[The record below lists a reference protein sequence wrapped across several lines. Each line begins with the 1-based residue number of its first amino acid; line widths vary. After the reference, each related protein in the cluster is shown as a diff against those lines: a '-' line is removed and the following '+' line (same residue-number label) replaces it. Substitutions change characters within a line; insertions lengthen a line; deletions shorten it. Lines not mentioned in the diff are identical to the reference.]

1 MSTKTISPFSTRTYP
16 ALFDMPADSTVSIVG
31 NSGLVLTKE
40 WGEEIDKSDIVVR
53 FNHAPTEGYEKYVG
67 SKTTLRIVNGHC
79 FGGTTDRKRNP
90 SASPDFLPLLP
101 PQDILC
107 KTFNTEEFYRGIMNN
122 VNRHSIF
129 FPSMEF
135 MQDVSKYTP
144 GQEPTAGLVGLF
156 LLLPFFSQINMYGF
170 TFWENDYDYHYFEKV
185 PLAADKLGHSFNR
198 EQEIVKQ
205 LQEQD
210 RVILH
215 K

>member
-1 MSTKTISPFSTRTYP
+1 MSKIISPFSTKTYP
-16 ALFDMPADSTVSIVG
+16 EFLNLPSDSKVALVG
-31 NSGLVLTKE
+31 NSGLMTTNE
-40 WGEEIDKSDIVVR
+40 WGESIDTYDIVIR

-79 FGGTTDRKRNP
+79 FGGTTDITRNP
-90 SASPDFLPLLP
+90 SASSNFLPSLP

-107 KTFNTEEFYRGIMNN
+107 KTFNMEEFYKGIMNN
-122 VNRHSIF
+122 VNKHNVF
-129 FPSMEF
+129 FPSPEF

-156 LLLPFFSQINMYGF
+156 LLLPFFQQIDMYGF
-170 TFWENDYDYHYFEKV
+170 TFWENNYDYHYFEKV
-185 PLAADKLGHSFNR
+185 PLSADKLGHSFSR
-198 EQEIVKQ
+198 EQEIVEQ
-205 LQEQD
+205 LQEQN